1 MHGRG
6 VLVMADGKRS
16 VIVDRKRGAVLI
28 FVLFANPCL
37 NGGERKADTRANGS
51 TTRNTG
57 KAFLPI
63 PTGTGAMIAA
73 QQKCAFVPWPVVLA
87 PLTMYTSIAVCGHA
101 DTRGGGAN
109 CMHGQGTFDDSMG
122 WCYTGGFERDQPT
135 RGVLRAADGQ
145 IYSVTYATNC
155 GFIWN
160 GPTPMI
166 KVAV

>member
-1 MHGRG
+1 
-6 VLVMADGKRS
+6 MADGKRS

-57 KAFLPI
+57 KAFLPF

-87 PLTMYTSIAVCGHA
+87 PLTMYTSIAACGHA
-101 DTRGGGAN
+101 DTRGGGMPIA
-109 CMHGQGTFDDSMG
+109 CTDRAPLTIQWAGAT
-122 WCYTGGFERDQPT
+122 
-135 RGVLRAADGQ
+135 RAAL
-145 IYSVTYATNC
+145 SVISPP
-155 GFIWN
+155 GVF
-160 GPTPMI
+160 
-166 KVAV
+166 